1 MNENEKNCKGFKEQF
16 INLNK
21 DELLAHIQI
30 CESCKKEYLEM
41 EKLSTLLKTVKP
53 HYVKKQNIMKSFK
66 TAAVLTLTIFT
77 GFMATYLTNT
87 YSQNT
92 LSLDDLGFPTD
103 EYGFLLV
110 D

>member
-1 MNENEKNCKGFKEQF
+1 MNENDKDCKGFKEQF

-21 DELLAHIQI
+21 NELLAHIQI

-41 EKLSTLLKTVKP
+41 EKLSNLLNTVKP
-53 HYVKKQNIMKSFK
+53 HYLKKQNFVKSFK

-77 GFMATYLTNT
+77 GFMAAYLANT
-87 YSQNT
+87 YSHNA

-103 EYGFLLV
+103 EYGFILV

>member
-21 DELLAHIQI
+21 EEFLTHMQN
-30 CESCKKEYLEM
+30 CESCKQEYLEM
-41 EKLSTLLKTVKP
+41 KKLSNLLKIAKP
-53 HYVKKQNIMKSFK
+53 HYLKKRNVLMTFK
-66 TAAVLTLTIFT
+66 TAAIITLTLFT
-77 GFMATYLTNT
+77 GFMATYLSNT

-92 LSLDDLGFPTD
+92 LSLEDLGFPTD
-103 EYGFLLV
+103 EYGFILV

>member
-1 MNENEKNCKGFKEQF
+1 
-16 INLNK
+16 
-21 DELLAHIQI
+21 
-30 CESCKKEYLEM
+30 
-41 EKLSTLLKTVKP
+41 
-53 HYVKKQNIMKSFK
+53 MKSFK

-77 GFMATYLTNT
+77 GFMAAYLTNT

-103 EYGFLLV
+103 EYGFILV